1 MNIFLFRRYA
11 SLSRWHAKRLMLKVI
26 PLVAMAI
33 MACLLAAILGT
44 TKFVEYRARDAKFLR
59 DQAIQA
65 TRALEHV
72 DVLSDTSPLNQVN
85 ELVWALEDLQN
96 TLPHDSKA
104 TSAIVLAYRQALNL
118 RDSLRFIR
126 PSSPEITVSHIHS
139 LLTEARHALR
149 REMEASA
156 AAHFRT
162 LEQNLLFW
170 NFGIAAALVLLAILS
185 GWLLYRYGYRPMSSL
200 QTILSACARK
210 DSTPTV
216 LADADLYLLE
226 PDMRSNIQTIYR
238 LLREGDQ
245 LAAQMAQRV
254 QGFQASQQ
262 MLELAKAIPGVVF
275 QYEYLADGTR
285 IHHFVSPKAWSFF
298 GRSEPEGAADA
309 AQYGHDWEDASPIP
323 LALTH
328 SLFEHVAQQQALTP
342 KILEY
347 DTEIAYADQQ
357 RWIRTLATATLQ
369 TSGSTIVNGVWLD
382 VSDSIE
388 QAQALTKAHSDA
400 ERVAEEKARLLAVMS
415 HEIRT
420 PLNGILGMAQLAL
433 KGDMPATQRERI
445 RKILSS
451 GHHLIEIVNDVLDF
465 SKIESG
471 QLALEQTSFSLSQLV
486 AEVCDLLA
494 PRAAE
499 KGLELWVD
507 IPTSLYG
514 NWLGDPFR
522 LRQILV
528 NFTVN
533 AIKFTQAGEVSI
545 HAKILDHAPPEPDAK
560 NLAQESALLLV
571 EVHDTGIG
579 ISSQDQK
586 NLFQAFRQ
594 ADASI
599 TRRYGGTGLGLA
611 ISSHFAQLLGGQ
623 TGVRS
628 RPGEGSVFWFTARI
642 QRASPDTAHDEL
654 RGWQVLIAE
663 SHDGART
670 ALRKTLS
677 NAFACKVV
685 EASSGHQTL
694 QILQTGQERFDLCI
708 FASQLADMN
717 AGQLLQATRQA
728 HYLGPIWFAGY
739 QDSPELA
746 TLGKEP
752 SVSIL
757 TKPLGLDILALAAK
771 QALPYTE
778 HFEHTSPPTLRF
790 LIVDDNALNRAIAAD
805 FLQSRP
811 DLHSSIDF
819 AENGQQA
826 IDKILAT
833 QTRPYDAVLMDVEM
847 PVLDGLSAT
856 REIHDLLE
864 DPPPVFAMSAHHGG
878 KQEAQALA
886 SGMLDFIHK
895 PLVEAQFWKVLN
907 AWHITPLRTSPP
919 VSQPADLPAPNDTF
933 DPHAWLDLVHS
944 LSLERARELAEQF
957 LAQSERQLQE
967 LTTAYNSQDFSKV
980 SAILHQISGTAGS
993 FGLIAAGLAAKT
1005 MSAAIR
1011 SQQQD
1016 RLPSLLA
1023 QLQTALHDGQAQ
1035 LKGLTAQSTAIEKQP
1050 GKNS

>member
-1 MNIFLFRRYA
+1 MKIFRQHGP
-11 SLSRWHAKRLMLKVI
+11 LSGLQAQRLMLKSI
-26 PLVAMAI
+26 PLAAIAI
-33 MACLLAAILGT
+33 MACLLVAILGT

-65 TRALEHV
+65 ARVLEHV

-156 AAHFRT
+156 AAHFRI

-170 NFGIAAALVLLAILS
+170 NFGIAAALILVS
-185 GWLLYRYGYRPMSSL
+185 ILGGWLLYRYGYRPMSSL
-200 QTILSACARK
+200 RTILSVCARK
-210 DSTPTV
+210 DSTPTA

-226 PDMRSNIQTIYR
+226 PSMRTNIQTIYR

-298 GRSEPEGAADA
+298 GQSEPEGAADA

-328 SLFEHVAQQQALTP
+328 SLFEHVAQQQSPAP
-342 KILEY
+342 QVLEY
-347 DTEIAYADQQ
+347 DTEIAYVGQQ
-357 RWIRTLATATLQ
+357 RWIRTLATATPQ

-382 VSDSIE
+382 VSESIE

-433 KGDMPATQRERI
+433 KSDMPVMQRERI

-507 IPTSLYG
+507 IPPPLYG

-545 HAKILDHAPPEPDAK
+545 HAKILDHSSPGPDAK
-560 NLAQESALLLV
+560 NLEQESTLLLI

-611 ISSHFAQLLGGQ
+611 ISNHFAQLLGGQ

-642 QRASPDTAHDEL
+642 QRASPDVTHDEL

-663 SHDGART
+663 SHDGARA
-670 ALRKTLS
+670 ALRKTLA

-685 EASSGHQTL
+685 EANSGHQAL
-694 QILQTGQERFDLCI
+694 QLLQTSRERFDLCI

-717 AGQLLQATRQA
+717 AIQLLQATRQA
-728 HYLGPIWFAGY
+728 NYPGPIWFAGN

-752 SVSIL
+752 GVSIL

-771 QALPYTE
+771 QALSHTSS
-778 HFEHTSPPTLRF
+778 HFEYASSAPLRF

-805 FLQSRP
+805 FLQSNP

-826 IDKILAT
+826 IEKILAA
-833 QTRPYDAVLMDVEM
+833 QELPYDAVLMDVEM

-856 REIHDLLE
+856 REIHELLQ
-864 DPPPVFAMSAHHGG
+864 DPPPIFAMSAHHGG
-878 KQEAQALA
+878 EQEAQALA

-895 PLVEAQFWKVLN
+895 PLVETQFWKVLS
-907 AWHITPLRTSPP
+907 AWHITPLRAAAP
-919 VSQPADLPAPNDTF
+919 VSQPADLPAQSDTF
-933 DPHAWLDLVHS
+933 DHHAWLDLVHS
-944 LSLERARELAEQF
+944 LSFERAQELAEQF
-957 LAQSERQLQE
+957 LTQSEQQLQE
-967 LTTAYNSQDFSKV
+967 LTSAYNSQDFSKL
-980 SAILHQISGTAGS
+980 SAVLHQISGTAGS
-993 FGLIAAGLAAKT
+993 FGLIAAGSAAKA

-1011 SQQQD
+1011 SQQQSQ
-1016 RLPSLLA
+1016 LPTLLI
-1023 QLQTALHDGQAQ
+1023 QLQTALHHGQAH
-1035 LKGLTAQSTAIEKQP
+1035 LKGLIAQSTAMEKQP
-1050 GKNS
+1050 DENS